1 MATCSTPKPSLAVIT
16 YRRSTNRLSRLTT
29 EKTAQQLWT
38 VSKRGLRTLS
48 VHACLLGNLEG
59 KECDGFRVQRI
70 DKCRV
75 LQKLNDDVCLWVT
88 VGATFLCFCTLT
100 ILLCVV
106 CYFLFLAC

>member
-1 MATCSTPKPSLAVIT
+1 MWA
-16 YRRSTNRLSRLTT
+16 
-29 EKTAQQLWT
+29 
-38 VSKRGLRTLS
+38 VSKRGLRHYLLT

-70 DKCRV
+70 DKCGV
-75 LQKLNDDVCLWVT
+75 LQKLKGDVCLWVT
-88 VGATFLCFCTLT
+88 AGATFLCFCTLT